1 MSSLIPKSSSPHF
14 LTRIFICLIL
24 ILRAS
29 DASYKSKTDNNNGNN
44 DDVNQGLT
52 AFFLRDPND
61 GMCLGSF
68 GFTDCNTESLW
79 LYASRGQAGHSLVLV
94 LFPDSNASCLVGS
107 GSGLRGGLCNKRES
121 MRWVIEGPNGDN
133 LYRVK
138 HVDAGKEMC
147 IVRYKAGGKK
157 DATGYKARLR
167 NSASLL
173 PCHNSYNP
181 ESESGYIP
189 LEVVETAVHDVGFY
203 FKTVDGL
210 CFDGIRFRQCHA
222 DSEFLWGIGVNFT
235 SKGDFS
241 RTLHKFH
248 SPSRCLIE
256 DSPGSLGLGDCSS
269 RQAQRWGLKEGKLS
283 RDNGKICVTRTI
295 DNFASTRTCTE
306 AFEYFTPEI
315 PEEAE
320 QAREQQARAAS
331 SPKYS

>member
-1 MSSLIPKSSSPHF
+1 MSYLIPKSSSPHF

-44 DDVNQGLT
+44 DDINQGLT

-79 LYASRGQAGHSLVLV
+79 LYASRGQVGHSLVLV
-94 LFPDSNASCLVGS
+94 LFPDSNASCLIGS
-107 GSGLRGGLCNKRES
+107 GSGLRGGPCNKRES

-157 DATGYKARLR
+157 DATGHKARLR

-189 LEVVETAVHDVGFY
+189 LEVVETAVSYVF
-203 FKTVDGL
+203 
-210 CFDGIRFRQCHA
+210 CFI
-222 DSEFLWGIGVNFT
+222 
-235 SKGDFS
+235 
-241 RTLHKFH
+241 
-248 SPSRCLIE
+248 PSLLLI
-256 DSPGSLGLGDCSS
+256 
-269 RQAQRWGLKEGKLS
+269 QMHAQRSTTLDFISKLLMGS
-283 RDNGKICVTRTI
+283 ALMAYDSDNVMRILSFYGV
-295 DNFASTRTCTE
+295 
-306 AFEYFTPEI
+306 
-315 PEEAE
+315 
-320 QAREQQARAAS
+320 
-331 SPKYS
+331 